1 MLQDVECLPRNEV
14 EIEPE
19 RRRMMEAQADAV
31 GRRGAAAEKLRRYH
45 GEILPLCAVFG
56 AALTITGDGAILA
69 DGSSSRSSSPR
80 RQGDDGVP
88 GTHHR
93 KLGRWLRTAL
103 VRRPKL
109 DEFAGLIEHWLG
121 DGRRHGCG
129 KNSTRPGATPGNCS
143 TCATA
148 WCGYVCSTQPQRWS
162 APRRLRVILTQYCR
176 IKSAVL
182 WFVGGLVPYA
192 LVAVDRQD
200 SGIRCKRRHEG
211 SLMTNEPW
219 VSVDDLAKHLGVA
232 KYSVYRWI
240 DHKGLHGS
248 QDWTT
253 VKGQAI
259 GGR

>member
-1 MLQDVECLPRNEV
+1 MHRNELKARLA
-14 EIEPE
+14 PY
-19 RRRMMEAQADAV
+19 RRQWPDESETVARFEAFVDSHPDCFHRSCRV
-31 GRRGAAAEKLRRYH
+31 GH
-45 GEILPLCAVFG
+45 
-56 AALTITGDGAILA
+56 ITGSAWIVNRTGERVLL
-69 DGSSSRSSSPR
+69 
-80 RQGDDGVP
+80 
-88 GTHHR
+88 THHR

-129 KNSTRPGATPGNCS
+129 KIRRGREQHPETAQPAQPHGAD
-143 TCATA
+143 TCVLPSLSVGA
-148 WCGYVCSTQPQRWS
+148 P
-162 APRRLRVILTQYCR
+162 PRRLWVILTQYCR

-182 WFVGGLVPYA
+182 WFVGGSHA

-200 SGIRCKRRHEG
+200 SGIKCKRRHEG
-211 SLMTNEPW
+211 SLMTNKPW

-240 DHKGLHGS
+240 DHKRLPGS

-253 VKGQAI
+253 VERQAI